1 MENDTL
7 KFGRYNTKIKSYRD
21 GSCTMICCDKPVFMP
36 NSELIVS
43 LEDDEIAVKAMWA
56 AGKRKENAERKQAV
70 EKLCKERGFKTADTE
85 PVIHKDSIKRAID
98 SVYDIAF
105 QNVWSYFLT
114 CTIGTENGF
123 DRNDPIVVYDKLHNW
138 LKNKVTRNGLQY
150 LAIPE
155 YHPDSGEGIH
165 VHALVNDVLPLSDSG
180 RVLYKDGKAWRR
192 DDLVRRGI
200 DVSAYKTI
208 YNVPCWKYGFT
219 TAIPVSGSPAAL
231 ACYITKYITKDCKKI
246 FGKYYLSSRNLCRSA
261 DVICCNTDEFNAI
274 EREPVSHGGM
284 SFKYQSDFNMQE
296 DSCRNPTEEILK
308 YLSEKGVKI

>member
-21 GSCTMICCDKPVFMP
+21 GSCTMICCDTPIFMP
-36 NSELIVS
+36 ENELIVT
-43 LEDDEIAVKAMWA
+43 LEDDPVAINAMWA
-56 AGKRKENAERKQAV
+56 AGKRKENAERK
-70 EKLCKERGFKTADTE
+70 EKINKILADKGIERTE
-85 PVIHKDSIKRAID
+85 SVIHKDSMKRAID
-98 SVYDIAF
+98 KVYDIAF
-105 QNVWSYFLT
+105 QNEWAYFLT
-114 CTIGTENGF
+114 CTINKENGF
-123 DRNDPIVVYDKLHNW
+123 DRNDPIAVYDKLHNW

-155 YHPDSGEGIH
+155 YHPESGEGIH
-165 VHALVNDVLPLSDSG
+165 IHALVNDVLKRVDSG
-180 RVLYKDGKAWRR
+180 RVLFKDGKAWRR
-192 DDLVRRGI
+192 DDLVRRGV

-208 YNVPCWKYGFT
+208 YNVPQWKYGFT

-246 FGKYYLSSRNLCRSA
+246 FGKYYLSSRNICRKA
-261 DVICCNTDEFNAI
+261 DVICCNTDEFNTI
-274 EREPVSHGGM
+274 ERESVTHGGM

-296 DSCRNPTEEILK
+296 DSGRNPTEEILK

>member
-21 GSCTMICCDKPVFMP
+21 GSCTMICCDKPIFMP
-36 NSELIVS
+36 KDELIVS

-165 VHALVNDVLPLSDSG
+165 VHALVNDVLKRVDSG
-180 RVLYKDGKAWRR
+180 RILFKGDAWRR
-192 DDLVRRGI
+192 EDVRRRGFNP
-200 DVSAYKTI
+200 DDYKTI
-208 YNVPCWKYGFT
+208 YNVPQWKYGYT

-246 FGKYYLSSRNLCRSA
+246 FGKYYLSSHNICRKA
-261 DVICCNTDEFNAI
+261 DIICCNTDEFNAI

-296 DSCRNPTEEILK
+296 DSGRNPTEEILK